1 MRSITF
7 FLVFWCFAV
16 ANTVTAQHLRLNY
29 RAGYNMGQY
38 SSPASSTYHKGEWNR
53 IEGWEHA
60 LQFQAGMGKRFYF
73 QTELAYYQRAMTGL
87 VPNFSLI
94 SPNPEVELN
103 DRVEILQLPVMVG
116 LRFGEPEKLQIFAA
130 GGMNIGFLLDKKLD
144 NSKSY
149 GTEVEMNIEENEFG
163 VVAEAGLSHTI
174 KERLYLGASFRY
186 NWAQFNTRMR
196 IQPQYLSSWRLNRVT
211 PAVTIGWVL

>member
-7 FLVFWCFAV
+7 FLVFWCLV
-16 ANTVTAQHLRLNY
+16 VTNTVTAQHLRLNY
-29 RAGYNMGQY
+29 RTGYNTGQY
-38 SSPASSTYHKGEWNR
+38 STPVSSTYHKGEWNQ
-53 IEGWEHA
+53 IESWEHA
-60 LQFQAGMGKRFYF
+60 LQFQASAGKRFYF
-73 QTELAYYQRAMTGL
+73 QAELAYYQRSLTGL

-103 DRVEILQLPVMVG
+103 DQVEVVQLPIMVG
-116 LRFGEPEKLQIFAA
+116 LHFGEPEKLQVFAA
-130 GGMNIGFLLDKKLD
+130 GGMNIGFVLDKKLD

-163 VVAEAGLSHTI
+163 VVAEAGLSRTI

-186 NWAQFNTRMR
+186 NWAQFNTRMS
-196 IQPQYLSSWRLNRVT
+196 IKPQYRSTWTINRFT
-211 PAVTIGWVL
+211 PALTIGWVL